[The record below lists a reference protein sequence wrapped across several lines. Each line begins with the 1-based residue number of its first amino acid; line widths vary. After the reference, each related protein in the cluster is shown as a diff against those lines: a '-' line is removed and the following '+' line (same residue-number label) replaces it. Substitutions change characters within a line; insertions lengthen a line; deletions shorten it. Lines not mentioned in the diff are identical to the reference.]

1 MDETSQKYWDEIISA
16 ISDIETHGEAIEYLM
31 RGQILA
37 ANSDIGAL
45 MSERDEL
52 AQERDALIA
61 ERDDYK
67 TRLENAQAEIRSR
80 WTDLTNGGSITLRT
94 DFTKP
99 GGTPEVEEPATIQS
113 LNFGELMMDGGTE

>member
-1 MDETSQKYWDEIISA
+1 MDETLQKYWVEIISA
-16 ISDIETHGEAIEYLM
+16 ISDIDTHGEALEYL

-45 MSERDEL
+45 MSERDAL

-61 ERDDYK
+61 ERDDYR

-80 WTDLTNGGSITLRT
+80 WTDLTNGGSVTVRT

-99 GGTPEVEEPATIQS
+99 GGAPAVEEPATLQN
-113 LNFGELMMDGGTE
+113 LKYDELMMDGGTE